1 MIYVLGGGGANLNF
15 RVIGGT
21 SALASPKE
29 NDIWVNTDTP
39 ITSWVFSEE
48 EPESPVAGMV
58 WFQTGTSSTVAFNA
72 LKKNDITVY
81 PNSCKQYVSGA
92 WAGKTAKTYQSGAWV
107 EWWNGE
113 LFMNG
118 NQYSIRTG
126 GWKIV
131 NAAVGTGEIKAD
143 SIFLGYSGS
152 SGRESAA
159 FTVNKVNVTE
169 FNKLYAKVKV
179 TSGSNFY
186 IGLCDTNTKSL
197 PTYAYSKKASG
208 TGEAVME
215 CDISS
220 ALGEYYIGA
229 NADISNG
236 YIYEFYLQK

>member
-15 RVIGGT
+15 RVLGGT
-21 SALASPKE
+21 STPTNPKE
-29 NDIWVNTDTP
+29 NDIWVNTDTA
-39 ITSWVFSEE
+39 ISEWTFLAE
-48 EPESPVAGMV
+48 QPENSVEGMV
-58 WFQTGTSSTVAFNA
+58 WFQTGINSAVAFSV
-72 LKKNDITVY
+72 LKSKQIRVY
-81 PNSCKQYVSGA
+81 PTGCKQYVSGA
-92 WAGKTAKTYQSGAWV
+92 WLSKTAKIYQGGTWV
-107 EWWNGE
+107 EWWTGE

-118 NQYSIRTG
+118 NQYPIQTG

-131 NAAVGTGEIKAD
+131 NAGVGTGVIKAD

-169 FNKLYAKVKV
+169 FSKLCAKVQV